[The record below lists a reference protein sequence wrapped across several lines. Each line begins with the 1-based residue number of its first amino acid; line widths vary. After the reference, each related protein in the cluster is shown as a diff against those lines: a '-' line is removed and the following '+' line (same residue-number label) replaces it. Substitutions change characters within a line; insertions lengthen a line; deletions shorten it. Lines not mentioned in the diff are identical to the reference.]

1 MSTQF
6 NFIPPMSIDIK
17 AEKNEVRAGF
27 NTNPDNNNL
36 IIQLIIR
43 FQQSQQIKIATTPT
57 SNNNPELVQCTTFQL
72 TSNFIN
78 VCLPLFPDST
88 TRIT

>member
-1 MSTQF
+1 
-6 NFIPPMSIDIK
+6 MSIDIK

-43 FQQSQQIKIATTPT
+43 FQQSQQIKIATIPT
-57 SNNNPELVQCTTFQL
+57 SNNNSEL
-72 TSNFIN
+72 I
-78 VCLPLFPDST
+78 
-88 TRIT
+88 

>member
-43 FQQSQQIKIATTPT
+43 FQQSQQIKIATIPT
-57 SNNNPELVQCTTFQL
+57 SNNNPELIQ
-72 TSNFIN
+72 
-78 VCLPLFPDST
+78 
-88 TRIT
+88 